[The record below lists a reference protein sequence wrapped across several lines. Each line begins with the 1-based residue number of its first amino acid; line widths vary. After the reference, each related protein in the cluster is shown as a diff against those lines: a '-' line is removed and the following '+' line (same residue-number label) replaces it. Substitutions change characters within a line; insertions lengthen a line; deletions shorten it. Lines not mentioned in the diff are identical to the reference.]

1 MNENTKKKIITSVF
15 IIVGTI
21 EVLLLLA
28 INSLPVFGSIIP
40 LGIAIF
46 VELFISIHMSVFV
59 LYPLARIINDDPKN
73 AKKSFIKMFAARA
86 IFLVLTDIFISP
98 AVAIFDFFSLFIGI
112 FILVPISALKLS
124 NNKNFESKVSSPT
137 PQSPIQPTTPDENKC
152 PKCGN
157 VVSASMKYCAYCGEK
172 VVIAQKPLP
181 ENQHYVIATD
191 FDPMFA
197 EDGAKLVEAFITK
210 ALEKARID
218 KNSLPNEVLK
228 RKKNSY
234 IIFCVL
240 LFIYI
245 SMIFFHFPILTYI
258 IGAIILIILFR
269 KTKKYT
275 LMEYIKKEIS
285 SRPNERIS
293 NIIMPL
299 KANSTPVNIKKIVIA
314 GVLAAII
321 LPLII
326 FSEPRILYEK
336 MDNGYGVRFYAF
348 GLTNFKTAEIPATY
362 KGKPVISLRGN
373 TFSNMPFLTKVTLP
387 DTITEIRGQAFKND
401 ILLKEVNIP
410 INLEYL
416 GGGAFY
422 NCHSITSIT
431 LPDTL
436 TTMGGDVFNGATS
449 LETIK
454 LSENLTE
461 IRGNSFE
468 GCISLQEITIPDK
481 VTRIGGHAFYGNT
494 SLNTVTFTEN
504 SQLTEIGSSAF
515 RKCDNLYTITIPKR
529 TYVNFRAFKESPTS
543 IRYFGYGQRSKFIYV
558 TPDDLPSEVVSADY
572 GTVYIKV
579 EEVNYTSYNDWE
591 VKVSLTGGLTESLT
605 FDYYHNE
612 KFVQE
617 NFNITISSCYSDEKV
632 GIDISYN

>member
-1 MNENTKKKIITSVF
+1 MSENTKKKIITRVF
-15 IIVGTI
+15 IIAGTI
-21 EVLLLLA
+21 EVLLLLVM
-28 INSLPVFGSIIP
+28 NSLPNSGFVMSIGS
-40 LGIAIF
+40 AVIF
-46 VELFISIHMSVFV
+46 ELFITIHMSLFV
-59 LYPLARIINDDPKN
+59 LYPIAKIINDDPKN
-73 AKKSFIKMFAARA
+73 VKKSFIKMFAARA
-86 IFLVLTDIFISP
+86 IFLVFTDIFISP
-98 AVAIFDFFSLFIGI
+98 TVAIFDFLSLFIGI
-112 FILVPISALKLS
+112 FILVPICALKLS
-124 NNKNFESKVSSPT
+124 NKKIFESKTSSSTTQP
-137 PQSPIQPTTPDENKC
+137 PEQSTPDQNKC

-172 VVIAQKPLP
+172 VVIAQNPLP

-197 EDGAKLVEAFITK
+197 EDGAKLVETFITK
-210 ALEKARID
+210 ALEKAKID

-234 IIFCVL
+234 IIFCML

-285 SRPNERIS
+285 SRPNEKIS

-299 KANSTPVNIKKIVIA
+299 KANSTPVNIKKTVIA
-314 GVLAAII
+314 GVLAATI

-326 FSEPRILYEK
+326 FSKPRILYEK

-348 GLTNFKTAEIPATY
+348 GLINFKTAEIPSSY
-362 KGKPVISLRGN
+362 KGQPVISLRGN

-422 NCHSITSIT
+422 NCRSIISIT

-436 TTMGGDVFNGATS
+436 TTMGGEVFKNASS

-468 GCISLQEITIPDK
+468 ECTSLKEVTIPDK

-494 SLNTVTFTEN
+494 SLSTVTFTEN
-504 SQLTEIGSSAF
+504 SQLKEIGSSAF
-515 RKCDNLYTITIPKR
+515 RKCSSLYTITIPKKA
-529 TYVNFRAFKESPTS
+529 YVNFRAFKESPTS

-579 EEVNYTSYNDWE
+579 DEVNYINYNDWE
-591 VKVSLTGGLTESLT
+591 VKVSLTGGLTENLT

-612 KFVQE
+612 IFVKE
-617 NFNITISSCYSDEKV
+617 NFNLSISSCHSDEKV

>member
-1 MNENTKKKIITSVF
+1 MVPICALKFSNKKI
-15 IIVGTI
+15 
-21 EVLLLLA
+21 
-28 INSLPVFGSIIP
+28 
-40 LGIAIF
+40 
-46 VELFISIHMSVFV
+46 
-59 LYPLARIINDDPKN
+59 
-73 AKKSFIKMFAARA
+73 
-86 IFLVLTDIFISP
+86 
-98 AVAIFDFFSLFIGI
+98 
-112 FILVPISALKLS
+112 
-124 NNKNFESKVSSPT
+124 FESKTSSST
-137 PQSPIQPTTPDENKC
+137 TQPTEQSTPDQNKC

-172 VVIAQKPLP
+172 VVIAQNPLP

-197 EDGAKLVEAFITK
+197 EDGAKLVETFITK
-210 ALEKARID
+210 ALEKAKID

-234 IIFCVL
+234 IIFCML

-275 LMEYIKKEIS
+275 LIEYIKKEIS
-285 SRPNERIS
+285 SRPNEKIS

-299 KANSTPVNIKKIVIA
+299 KANSTPVNIKKTIIA
-314 GVLAAII
+314 GVLAATI

-326 FSEPRILYEK
+326 FSKPRILYEK

-348 GLTNFKTAEIPATY
+348 GLINFKTAEIPSSY
-362 KGKPVISLRGN
+362 KGQPVISLRGN

-422 NCHSITSIT
+422 NCRSIISIT

-436 TTMGGDVFNGATS
+436 TTMGGEVFKNASS

-468 GCISLQEITIPDK
+468 ECTSLKEVTIPDK

-494 SLNTVTFTEN
+494 SLSTVTFTEN
-504 SQLTEIGSSAF
+504 SQLKEIGSSTF
-515 RKCDNLYTITIPKR
+515 RKCSSLYTITIPKNA
-529 TYVNFRAFKESPTS
+529 YVNFRAFKESPTS

-572 GTVYIKV
+572 GIVYIKV
-579 EEVNYTSYNDWE
+579 DEVNYINYNDWE
-591 VKVSLTGGLTESLT
+591 VKVSLTGGLTENLT

-612 KFVQE
+612 IFVKE
-617 NFNITISSCYSDEKV
+617 NFNLSISSCHSDKKV